1 MTWRMPAE
9 SAPLER
15 VWMAFPCGGS
25 SLGDDLESAYSTW
38 TAVAHATADFGT
50 VTMVVDPS
58 ESRRAQRMLGAHI
71 ERVEAPLDDCWMR
84 DIGPTFVLDDER
96 PDVLGAVDW
105 TFNGWGAQHWARWER
120 DREIGRFVAD
130 AAGAEPISSLLV
142 NEGGAVHTDGAGT
155 LFATETVQLD
165 PDRNRYADKQSVEA
179 EFRRTLGAEKVVWLP
194 RGLTRD
200 YEDLG
205 TRGHVDMVAAMPS
218 QGRVLLHV
226 QPDAGHPDHEVIPEI
241 RAVLEAE
248 TNAADNR
255 FEIIELPAPGTSRD
269 DDGFV
274 DWSYVNHL
282 VVNDGVVSCGYGDR
296 EADAHAAGV
305 LAEEYPG
312 RTVVTVDARP
322 ILERGGGI
330 HCITQNQPAVGAAV
344 TDP

>member
-1 MTWRMPAE
+1 M
-9 SAPLER
+9 
-15 VWMAFPCGGS
+15 
-25 SLGDDLESAYSTW
+25 
-38 TAVAHATADFGT
+38 
-50 VTMVVDPS
+50 
-58 ESRRAQRMLGAHI
+58 
-71 ERVEAPLDDCWMR
+71 
-84 DIGPTFVLDDER
+84 
-96 PDVLGAVDW
+96 
-105 TFNGWGAQHWARWER
+105 
-120 DREIGRFVAD
+120 AD

-142 NEGGAVHTDGAGT
+142 NEGGAIHVDGEGT

-165 PDRNRYADKQSVEA
+165 PDRNRYADKQRVEA
-179 EFRRTLGAEKVVWLP
+179 EFARTLGAEKAVWLP

-205 TRGHVDMVAAMPS
+205 TRGHVDMVATMPS

-322 ILERGGGI
+322 IFERGGGI
-330 HCITQNQPAVGAAV
+330 HCITQKQPAVGAAV
-344 TDP
+344 ADP